1 MDKEG
6 RGEVGKGN
14 EERGGKGNGGWDVK
28 KINKCIY
35 IQKLKEIKVFWK
47 LKNK

>member
-28 KINKCIY
+28 KINKRNVFIY
-35 IQKLKEIKVFWK
+35 KS
-47 LKNK
+47 